1 CPGRPPT
8 RCPLDGSFSGGPRPE
23 PDVPVSEVMSWTR
36 QRGQVSASD
45 LVDECGQVR
54 YQPPGLLL
62 HGELLRGTAAESP
75 DRLLSSHVQRAGEVG
90 AQVVAHGVALL
101 ARLAGPRGDHQGD
114 SAGMTG

>member
-1 CPGRPPT
+1 MRDPGLIRGSPT
-8 RCPLDGSFSGGPRPE
+8 VGDRARYGVCAE
-23 PDVPVSEVMSWTR
+23 APDARTR
-36 QRGQVSASD
+36 QRGQVSAGD